1 MKFALI
7 TGSCGLVGSESSI
20 FFSNKKYKILGID
33 NNARKFF
40 FGKDGD
46 NSWVRNK
53 LKRQLVNYKH
63 YNIDIRN
70 FKSLEKI
77 FQKYKNKI
85 KVVIHAA
92 AQPSHDWA
100 KNKPFIDFDINA
112 KGTLNLLELT
122 RIYCP
127 GAPFIFMSTNKVY
140 GDNPNYLPLSEKKT
154 RWEIKSWHKFN
165 PGID

>member
-70 FKSLEKI
+70 FKSLKKI
-77 FQKYKNKI
+77 FQKYKKKI
-85 KVVIHAA
+85 KVIIHAA

-100 KNKPFIDFDINA
+100 KNKPFIDFYINA
-112 KGTLNLLELT
+112 KGKLNLLELT

-140 GDNPNYLPLSEKKT
+140 GDNPNYLPLSKK
-154 RWEIKSWHKFN
+154 KN
-165 PGID
+165 PMGNKILAQV

>member
-70 FKSLEKI
+70 FKSLKKI
-77 FQKYKNKI
+77 FQKYKK
-85 KVVIHAA
+85 
-92 AQPSHDWA
+92 
-100 KNKPFIDFDINA
+100 KN
-112 KGTLNLLELT
+112 
-122 RIYCP
+122 
-127 GAPFIFMSTNKVY
+127 
-140 GDNPNYLPLSEKKT
+140 
-154 RWEIKSWHKFN
+154 
-165 PGID
+165 